1 MQKCHRGSRQLNQS
15 HAYPL
20 HGFFVLPAGQAHPRP
35 AGFFLGHIMKVIS
48 IVLSMA
54 ASLIATG
61 IANAQ
66 QHQLYGRDSM
76 YVVPDQRSTPPAP
89 SGPGLVSH
97 FGRDSVYVTQMPG
110 PPSTAPALG
119 QSLQQFG
126 RDSVYAKGSPDA
138 PTAPG
143 SETNVGT
150 TDHAHDHGG

>member
-1 MQKCHRGSRQLNQS
+1 
-15 HAYPL
+15 
-20 HGFFVLPAGQAHPRP
+20 
-35 AGFFLGHIMKVIS
+35 MKVIS

-66 QHQLYGRDSM
+66 QHQQYGRDSM
-76 YVVPDQRSTPPAP
+76 YVVPDQPSTPPAP